1 MEKKINDNNSSL
13 MHDWSIHAH
22 LKLTQQPNN
31 NLPLSQQP
39 CYGFQ
44 RGNIVFTAQPPQRT
58 DSGLGSSSRGS
69 ACDCT
74 FNIAPQ
80 CEVCCGIRS
89 PMSARRAQS
98 FTAHFCTNV
107 PPKKH
112 LETVDVSSQ
121 TSPST
126 STVLTKENTNIFI
139 KNRKFELDKH
149 KKRHARTVHIDVYCT
164 ESSDSDNTL
173 TSKSTD
179 TLLDLSDVKIKCKK
193 VSKKSHKSRSQS
205 IMSNKS
211 MLQRSPCL
219 SAISSTNTISNSSF
233 YESSSCGLSSFMDST
248 TLENSSFNSF
258 ESENIQKKYQSKNN
272 DDTTS
277 SSSDD
282 ECSETAWSF
291 NSIGSQK
298 NQILARRPW
307 SKVKNTNDDMGSFS
321 DCSQSPMYRQ
331 PSNSTFVMTQVAKMA
346 SKFGPMRSPVKQD
359 HHVGPSKNPDCSC
372 FNCRRYYN
380 TRHRSYSIGSEAG
393 QSEILTLFRKCL

>member
-1 MEKKINDNNSSL
+1 M
-13 MHDWSIHAH
+13 
-22 LKLTQQPNN
+22 
-31 NLPLSQQP
+31 
-39 CYGFQ
+39 F
-44 RGNIVFTAQPPQRT
+44 
-58 DSGLGSSSRGS
+58 
-69 ACDCT
+69 
-74 FNIAPQ
+74 
-80 CEVCCGIRS
+80 
-89 PMSARRAQS
+89 
-98 FTAHFCTNV
+98 
-107 PPKKH
+107 
-112 LETVDVSSQ
+112 
-121 TSPST
+121 
-126 STVLTKENTNIFI
+126 KENANIFI
-139 KNRKFELDKH
+139 KNHKFELDKH

-173 TSKSTD
+173 TPKSTD

-193 VSKKSHKSRSQS
+193 ISKTSHKTRSHS

-219 SAISSTNTISNSSF
+219 SAISSTNTMSNSSF
-233 YESSSCGLSSFMDST
+233 YESSSCDLSSFMDST
-248 TLENSSFNSF
+248 TLENSSLNSF
-258 ESENIQKKYQSKNN
+258 ESENIQKNYKKNY

-291 NSIGSQK
+291 NSFCSQK

-321 DCSQSPMYRQ
+321 DSSQSPMYRQ

-346 SKFGPMRSPVKQD
+346 SKFGPMRSLVKQD